1 VVGMGNV
8 FALITLKERKRA
20 HPNMVLV
27 HDRSRESSFIDLVEV
42 DMGWSTRT
50 RPFFPGW
57 IAFQNFLL
65 ADLELGEK
73 S

>member
-27 HDRSRESSFIDLVEV
+27 HDRSQESSSIDLLEV
-42 DMGWSTRT
+42 DIG
-50 RPFFPGW
+50 
-57 IAFQNFLL
+57 
-65 ADLELGEK
+65 
-73 S
+73 